1 MGSSGARLVRRPGRT
16 RLALL
21 LTLPLIGAVARSTV
35 DAADD
40 DVRFERRRPGS
51 GTETAPKEPATDS
64 ASPTEAPEPLAPAA
78 SYLPAPPFVPI
89 PDRWRIVEE
98 LGVESRWWD
107 PYNRNPAKAD
117 RPFAPGE
124 WFVNVGFVSDTVYEA
139 RRLPVGRGS
148 QGTGGAGDLD
158 PFGDGDQMLVNQ
170 NFVAEV
176 ALIKGDTTFRP
187 PDWELR
193 AVGVGNVN
201 YLDVQEVGVVSVN
214 PEAGTTRTD
223 GHFGFQEL
231 FVDKHLRNVS
241 AAYDFDSLRVGI
253 QDFLTDVR
261 GFLYEDGQPGLRLF
275 GTRASNR
282 LQYNLAWFR
291 RLEKNT
297 NSGLNTVFEVRAD
310 DIIAA
315 NLFYQD
321 FLVRGFTASTV
332 AVYNRNREGDR
343 APHYNDNGFIERPA
357 SVGDER
363 PHNYDVGYL
372 GAGGDGHV
380 GRFNVTTNAFLAVGR
395 DDHNPIAQRAVDI
408 RAYLLAM
415 EGSVDFDWYRLKLY
429 GYHASGDDDPFD
441 STAGGFD
448 AIFENPNFAGAETS
462 LWQRQAIPLV
472 AGGGVVLSARNA
484 LLPALRSSKEEGQSS
499 FVNPGLYLFGVGGDF
514 DLLPELRLTFHGSR
528 LDFAHTEV
536 LRTLREQ
543 RSVDREIGYDLSAAV
558 LWRPLFAENVI
569 LRASGAVLVPGDGFN
584 DLYDDRYDLLY
595 STLVSLL
602 LTY

>member
-1 MGSSGARLVRRPGRT
+1 MGSSTEGASRARHCVFTSAALVSM
-16 RLALL
+16 LL
-21 LTLPLIGAVARSTV
+21 LVGGLARESL
-35 DAADD
+35 AQQEGL
-40 DVRFERRRPGS
+40 RLERRRPGS
-51 GTETAPKEPATDS
+51 PAETAPPAEQEPA
-64 ASPTEAPEPLAPAA
+64 PPV
-78 SYLPAPPFVPI
+78 SYLPSPPFVPI
-89 PDRWRIVEE
+89 PDRWRIVED
-98 LGVESRWWD
+98 LGMEGHWWD
-107 PYNRNPAKAD
+107 PYNQNTLKGD
-117 RPFAPGE
+117 RPFAPGD

-148 QGTGGAGDLD
+148 QATGGAGDLD

-170 NFVAEV
+170 NFVVEAS
-176 ALIKGDTTFRP
+176 LIKGDTTFRP

-201 YLDVQEVGVVSVN
+201 YLDVQEVGIVNVN
-214 PEAGTTRTD
+214 PEAGTRRTD

-241 AAYDFDSLRVGI
+241 EAYDFDSARVGI
-253 QDFLTDVR
+253 QDFTTDFR
-261 GFLYEDGQPGLRLF
+261 GFLYEDGQPGVRLF
-275 GTRASNR
+275 GTRQRNR

-310 DIIAA
+310 DIFAA

-321 FLVRGFTASTV
+321 FPVPGFTAEAL

-357 SVGDER
+357 AVGDER

-372 GAGGDGHV
+372 GIGGDGHV
-380 GRFNVTTNAFLAVGR
+380 GRFNLTTNGFVAVGR
-395 DDHNPIAQRAVDI
+395 DDHNAIAQRAVDI
-408 RAYLLAM
+408 LAYLVAA
-415 EGSVDFDWYRLKLY
+415 EGSMDFDWYRLKVY

-472 AGGGVVLSARNA
+472 AGGGVALSARNA
-484 LLPALRSSKEEGQSS
+484 LLPALRSSKEEGQSN
-499 FVNPGLYLFGVGGDF
+499 FVNPGLYLFGVGGEI
-514 DLLPELRLTFHGSR
+514 DLLPELRLTLHTSR

-536 LRTLREQ
+536 LRTLRAQ
-543 RSVDREIGYDLSAAV
+543 RSVANEIGYDLSAAI
-558 LWRPLFAENVI
+558 LWRPLFIENVI
-569 LRASGAVLVPGDGFN
+569 VRASGAVLVPGKGFN

-595 STLVSLL
+595 STLLNLVLI
-602 LTY
+602 Y